1 MPPLIKRPHSNGKF
15 RFLSRPP
22 NGRHNLV
29 NYAEGPCQN
38 LIFFAT
44 IQGFGI
50 RILPTRAC

>member
-1 MPPLIKRPHSNGKF
+1 MLPLIKRPPFNGTF
-15 RFLSRPP
+15 HFLSTPP

-29 NYAEGPCQN
+29 GPCQN
-38 LIFFAT
+38 LIFFTT